1 MGEKIII
8 PHIDFE
14 DEDGN
19 YAYTQLYVEG
29 EVLSNEELRELFPE
43 DFSEPSCEKTKV
55 EGNNVIPFPSNTPSE
70 RP

>member
-29 EVLSNEELRELFPE
+29 EVLSDEELRELFPE
-43 DFSEPSCEKTKV
+43 DFPATFCEESGD
-55 EGNNVIPFPSNTPSE
+55 EGNNIIPFPSNTPSE